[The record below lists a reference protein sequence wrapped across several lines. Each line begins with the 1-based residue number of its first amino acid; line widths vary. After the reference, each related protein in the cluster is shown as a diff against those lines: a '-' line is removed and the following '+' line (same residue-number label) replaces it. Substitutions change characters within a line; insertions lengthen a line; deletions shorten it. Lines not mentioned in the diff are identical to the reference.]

1 MESVEIET
9 LRHRLY
15 RWMKSENIVQR
26 KAIQVAQN
34 TRHNKEII
42 DDFVTYVNEQIECFF
57 FAYAWGEIR
66 ADSIINTWS
75 SIGIKTQSRIAFVD
89 V

>member
-1 MESVEIET
+1 MLESTDHSRPTFAKKYEEFMV
-9 LRHRLY
+9 
-15 RWMKSENIVQR
+15 SNV
-26 KAIQVAQN
+26 IQKKPTRVDVA
-34 TRHNKEII
+34 EW
-42 DDFVTYVNEQIECFF
+42 V
-57 FAYAWGEIR
+57 AYAWGEIR